1 MTVRAAAIQLCSGS
15 DPEANARMVTDLV
28 RQAADKGAQYIQTPE
43 VTNLVTLD
51 RSQSE
56 TLARTEEDDF
66 SLAALRTVAADKG
79 VTVHIGS
86 LSIRDGDRLANRSFV
101 IAPDGSI
108 AARYDKIHMFD
119 VDLPD
124 GETFRESQTFAPGR
138 TAHLTPIGP
147 LMLGLTICFDVRFAK
162 LYAGLAEAGATMFS
176 VPAAFAVSTGEAHWH
191 TLLKARAIENG
202 AFVVAAAQGG
212 THDCGRTTYG
222 HSLIIDP
229 WGRILAEGTDVPDI
243 IMADL
248 DPAMVETV
256 RRQVPIMTARRTF
269 SVVPA
274 GTPQL
279 RSAS

>member
-1 MTVRAAAIQLCSGS
+1 MTLRAAAIQLCSGS
-15 DPEANARMVTDLV
+15 DPDANAAMVADLV
-28 RQAADKGAQYIQTPE
+28 RRAADEGAQYIQTPE

-51 RSQSE
+51 RSQSQS
-56 TLARTEEDDF
+56 LARTEDEDAT
-66 SLAALRTVAADKG
+66 LAALRAVAMEAG

-86 LSIRDGDRLANRSFV
+86 LSIRDGERLANRSFV
-101 IAPDGSI
+101 IAPDGAI

-119 VDLPD
+119 VDLPS
-124 GETFRESQTFAPGR
+124 GETFRESDTFAPGR

-147 LMLGLTICFDVRFAK
+147 MMLGLTICFDVRFAK

-176 VPAAFAVSTGEAHWH
+176 VPSAFTVSTGQAHWH
-191 TLLKARAIENG
+191 TLLRARAIENG
-202 AFVVAAAQGG
+202 AYVVAAAQAG
-212 THDCGRTTYG
+212 THDCGRQTYG

-229 WGRILAEGTDVPDI
+229 WGNILAEGADVPDI

-248 DPAMVETV
+248 DTAVVEAV
-256 RRQVPIMTARRTF
+256 RRQVPIMNARRAF